1 MAKDSCDGELF
12 QPSECYFA
20 VGQDDPDYD
29 GGFCVAITGKEY
41 WEEEGC
47 LDDCFAD
54 QCFADDALPPGIH
67 NTSEATWESPY
78 SIEETRALMEA
89 KGFIWSQ
96 EMHDFMF
103 VRGGF

>member
-20 VGQDDPDYD
+20 CGIEPD
-29 GGFCVAITGKEY
+29 GGEEVVVSITGKEY

-47 LDDCFAD
+47 LDDCFGD
-54 QCFADDALPPGIH
+54 HCFDDDALPSGVY
-67 NTSEATWESPY
+67 NLSEATWESNK
-78 SIEETRALMEA
+78 SIEETRTAMEA
-89 KGFIWSQ
+89 KGFVWSQ
-96 EMHDFMF
+96 DMHDFMF